1 MLLFLT
7 TKHAVVTSRAN
18 QQLFKI
24 IVLLLSPHW
33 TSRCRRNFRLNRWI
47 QGSKHAMRITCL
59 YIIIYVSNIAIAPLG
74 PTALS
79 MDVFARFLIKITQ
92 HFRFPEKQ
100 NKMASG
106 LFSRKPIQTSYAC
119 QYDVTSLVSDFQ
131 RRAKCSS
138 KRRDQNFNFITEILF
153 RFLGFGDFKVTIR
166 QLHDDVI
173 LLQLPESLSLL
184 FSCAN

>member
-1 MLLFLT
+1 MNIEFNSRGEKCICSSPLSM
-7 TKHAVVTSRAN
+7 AVVTSRAN

-24 IVLLLSPHW
+24 IVLLLSPPW
-33 TSRCRRNFRLNRWI
+33 TSRCRRNFRLNHWI

-59 YIIIYVSNIAIAPLG
+59 YIIIYVSNIAIVPLG

-106 LFSRKPIQTSYAC
+106 LFSRKPRQTSYAR
-119 QYDVTSLVSDFQ
+119 QYDVTSRVSNFQ
-131 RRAKCSS
+131 NGELSVH
-138 KRRDQNFNFITEILF
+138 RRD
-153 RFLGFGDFKVTIR
+153 G
-166 QLHDDVI
+166 
-173 LLQLPESLSLL
+173 
-184 FSCAN
+184 